1 MSDDAYIH
9 AAFTKGILL
18 GKSFSYNGNVTYGS
32 TSPLWTILVAIFSR
46 LFHLDIIVSLR
57 FLSALFSISLI
68 LVFYNFITIFC

>member
-57 FLSALFSISLI
+57 YHYHLI
-68 LVFYNFITIFC
+68 YILLDGS